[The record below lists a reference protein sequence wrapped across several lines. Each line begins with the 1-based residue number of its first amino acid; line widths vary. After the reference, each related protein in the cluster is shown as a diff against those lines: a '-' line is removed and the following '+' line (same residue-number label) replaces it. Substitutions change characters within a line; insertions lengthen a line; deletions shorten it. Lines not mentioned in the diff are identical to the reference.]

1 MRRRAT
7 FLVCVCLLAPSLA
20 CGGSNGSGAG
30 GAGGGGG
37 AHDGGQPDRSSDSG
51 GGAGGSAGAGG
62 GSGSGGADAGGGGGP
77 DGALADGAGADA
89 APCQVAVDGGTMPC
103 TEALAAANEYDYF
116 CGLKGGGLQCWGSMT
131 AAYFVTQLAP
141 VVAAAPADLAQI
153 AVIDSLPDPQTFCGV
168 DRSGRGTCWGATV
181 SSTSLGTNLR
191 AATLSRYG
199 SCALHDDGSVT
210 CSASI
215 TPPPSGHSFTQI
227 AASEDLVAAIDTAGV
242 PSLENNATFPAGVYT
257 EIAASGARRVA
268 AIRSDGAA
276 VSIFGTSTVVKTGSF
291 AHVAVD
297 DSGRAC
303 ALDGAGAIT
312 CWSLSGATAAP
323 FGDLPSGP
331 FVRIVGAY
339 STFCAL
345 RATGTTTCWGDVAVS
360 VPAGW

>member
-1 MRRRAT
+1 MKRGST
-7 FLVCVCLLAPSLA
+7 LLVCLLAAGVA

-30 GAGGGGG
+30 GAGGSSG
-37 AHDGGQPDRSSDSG
+37 APDGSRPDGSSAG
-51 GGAGGSAGAGG
+51 GGAGGGGGGAGAGG
-62 GSGSGGADAGGGGGP
+62 GGGSAAADGGGGRGP
-77 DGALADGAGADA
+77 DGAPADGGGADA

-116 CGLKGGGLQCWGSMT
+116 CGLKAGSLQCWGSAA

-141 VVAAAPADLAQI
+141 VVAAAPANLAQI

-168 DRSGRGTCWGATV
+168 DRSGHGSCWGLTV

-199 SCALHDDGSVT
+199 SCALHEDGSVT
-210 CSASI
+210 CSATIS
-215 TPPPSGHSFTQI
+215 PPPSGHTFTQI
-227 AASEDLVAAIDTAGV
+227 AASEDLVAALDTAGV
-242 PSLENNATFPAGVYT
+242 PYLENATFPAGVYT

-268 AIRSDGAA
+268 AVRSDGAA
-276 VSIFGTSTVVKTGSF
+276 VSIFTTSTVVKTGSF

-303 ALDGAGAIT
+303 ALDAAGAIS
-312 CWSLSGATAAP
+312 CWLLSGAAGAP
-323 FGDLPSGP
+323 FADLPAGP

-345 RATGTTTCWGDVAVS
+345 RATGTTACWGDTAVS
-360 VPAGW
+360 APDGW